1 MTETESKLSAIATHL
16 YVRLRRDGGR
26 VIDVIWMVHN
36 REYAAEVLRIAR
48 AMPDDEVSRLADR
61 YEEIMFGL
69 TPRVQERGASAIRS
83 GNNDAPAPAPAP
95 EPTLNASVVG
105 RYRGHLR

>member
-1 MTETESKLSAIATHL
+1 MTDTDNKLSAIATHL

-26 VIDVIWMVHN
+26 VIDAIWMVNN

-48 AMPDDEVSRLADR
+48 SMPDDEVSRLADR

-69 TPRVQERGASAIRS
+69 APRTPDRTQPVTRS
-83 GNNDAPAPAPAP
+83 EAAREPEAP
-95 EPTLNASVVG
+95 LNPNVAG
-105 RYRGHLR
+105 RYRGSLR

>member
-1 MTETESKLSAIATHL
+1 MTDTDNKLSAIATHL

-26 VIDVIWMVHN
+26 VIDAIWMVQN

-48 AMPDDEVSRLADR
+48 SMPDDEVLRLADR

-69 TPRVQERGASAIRS
+69 SPRTPDRTQSMARGEGVREQ
-83 GNNDAPAPAPAP
+83 DAPINPNVA
-95 EPTLNASVVG
+95 G
-105 RYRGHLR
+105 RYRGSLR

>member
-1 MTETESKLSAIATHL
+1 MTETDNKLSAIATHL

-26 VIDVIWMVHN
+26 VIDAIWMVHN

-48 AMPDDEVSRLADR
+48 SMPDDEVSRLADR

-69 TPRVQERGASAIRS
+69 PQRTHDRPSTGIRS
-83 GNNDAPAPAPAP
+83 GTNDEPSPEAPVN
-95 EPTLNASVVG
+95 PTVAG

>member
-1 MTETESKLSAIATHL
+1 MTDTDNKLSAIATHL

-26 VIDVIWMVHN
+26 VIDAIWMVHN

-48 AMPDDEVSRLADR
+48 SMPDDEVSRLADR
-61 YEEIMFGL
+61 YEEIL
-69 TPRVQERGASAIRS
+69 YDLPPRVVDRAPTTALRAG
-83 GNNDAPAPAPAP
+83 GNS
-95 EPTLNASVVG
+95 EPSSEASVNPSVAG

>member
-1 MTETESKLSAIATHL
+1 MTDTDNKLSAIATHL

-26 VIDVIWMVHN
+26 VIDAIWMVHN

-48 AMPDDEVSRLADR
+48 SMPDDEVSRLADR
-61 YEEIMFGL
+61 YEEIMFGIA
-69 TPRVQERGASAIRS
+69 PRTVDRAGSTVRS
-83 GNNDAPAPAPAP
+83 DSEPSRDAPVN
-95 EPTLNASVVG
+95 PTVAG

>member
-1 MTETESKLSAIATHL
+1 MTDTDNKLSAIATHL

-26 VIDVIWMVHN
+26 VIDAIWMVQN

-48 AMPDDEVSRLADR
+48 SMPDDEVLRLADR

-69 TPRVQERGASAIRS
+69 APRTPDRMQSVTRGEGVRE
-83 GNNDAPAPAPAP
+83 P
-95 EPTLNASVVG
+95 EALVNPNVAG
-105 RYRGHLR
+105 RYRGSLR

>member
-1 MTETESKLSAIATHL
+1 MTETDNKLSAIATHL

-26 VIDVIWMVHN
+26 VIDAIWMVHN

-61 YEEIMFGL
+61 YEELMFGL
-69 TPRVQERGASAIRS
+69 APRTSDRAGPAIRS
-83 GNNDAPAPAPAP
+83 DGAEPSRDAPVN
-95 EPTLNASVVG
+95 PTVAG